1 MNTRIIQEIINR
13 NLEEIDSKDVYKL
26 VDAIN
31 SRHWEGIKGH
41 IDNLERGVQDVI
53 LVHSVINDRFDVV
66 KYLIDSNEKFMQS
79 LNSISTVV
87 LTYYAVE
94 DNKEELEYL
103 LNKCDNLSKKDMYEI
118 LMQAC
123 AVKAD
128 NSVKFLIE
136 YIGFVNLAELLA
148 ENETIMLVENDIEK
162 DIYDTNVDELT
173 QEEIDELEQ
182 YINIAVESVDP
193 QKETKDIIAMFEMLL
208 KNGISTSVK
217 SKEGIT
223 PLQYI
228 LGTQNGELITKILEH
243 HAYLKYNKRSTLGYE
258 LRNLKIAEEDMNC
271 LLKSEW
277 YKKIKNQKACIKE
290 DIKKIIHCESEQELK
305 QNVVKI
311 SEKRQLNNI
320 KTMAENGNVEH
331 ALADLKTVLKQK
343 LNKANEL
350 LDIVDRFKGRIE
362 LNTENKVLEVV
373 GMCKE
378 KGIHNLE

>member
-31 SRHWEGIKGH
+31 SRDWEGIKGH
-41 IDNLERGVQDVI
+41 IDNLERGVQDLI

-94 DNKEELEYL
+94 DNKEALEYL
-103 LNKCDNLSKKDMYEI
+103 LNKCDKPSKKDMYEL

-128 NSVKFLIE
+128 NSVKFLID
-136 YIGFVNLAELLA
+136 YIGFVNLAELLKA
-148 ENETIMLVENDIEK
+148 NETIVFVENDIEK
-162 DIYDTNVDELT
+162 DVEENDVEELT

-182 YINIAVESVDP
+182 YINTSVEVVDP
-193 QKETKDIIAMFEMLL
+193 QKETKDIIALFEMLL

-217 SKEGIT
+217 SEEGIT

-228 LGTQNGELITKILEH
+228 INTQNGKLITKLLEH
-243 HAYLKYNKRSTLGYE
+243 HAYIKYNKKSALGYE
-258 LRNLKIAEEDMNC
+258 LRNLKIAEEDMMC
-271 LLKSEW
+271 LLKSDW
-277 YKKIKNQKACIKE
+277 YKNVKNKKNCIKE
-290 DIKKIIHCESEQELK
+290 DIKKIIHCENDQELK
-305 QNVVKI
+305 QNVAEI
-311 SEKRQLNNI
+311 SKKRNLEDI
-320 KTMAENGNVEH
+320 KKMVENGDVEG
-331 ALADLKTVLKQK
+331 ASKDLKIILKQK
-343 LNKANEL
+343 LNKTNEL
-350 LDIVDRFKGRIE
+350 LDIVERFKGRVE
-362 LNTENKVLEVV
+362 LNTENKVFEVID
-373 GMCKE
+373 MCKA
-378 KGIHNLE
+378 KGIRDLI